1 MGEFWDI
8 YTANRVK
15 TGRVMER
22 GSLFKQ
28 GDYHLV
34 VHICLFNDRGE
45 MLIQQRQAESWM
57 VRTLGCN
64 CWWECACG

>member
-45 MLIQQRQAESWM
+45 MLIQQRQAEK
-57 VRTLGCN
+57 
-64 CWWECACG
+64 A